1 MNWAA
6 DNSGCGNQVFHQ
18 TDGEIKDMVIEKF
31 ATLCL
36 RKIVDNQNLSRLDVL
51 DNTVTR

>member
-36 RKIVDNQNLSRLDVL
+36 RKFANNPNLSLLDVL
-51 DNTVTR
+51 DSTVIR